1 MSRKKHRKKE
11 GVNLKYIRQFGIIL
25 IISFAGEILSEL
37 LPLPVPA
44 SIYGIILMLICLGS
58 GIIKVSDIRE
68 TSDFLIEIMPLL
80 FVPAAVGLLDLW
92 HILKPV
98 WIQYITITVVTTF
111 LVMIAAGWV
120 TQAVIRHSAKKEG
133 GGNA

>member
-1 MSRKKHRKKE
+1 M
-11 GVNLKYIRQFGIIL
+11 KYIRQFGIIL

-80 FVPAAVGLLDLW
+80 FVPAAVGLLDSW
-92 HILKPV
+92 HILKTV

>member
-1 MSRKKHRKKE
+1 M
-11 GVNLKYIRQFGIIL
+11 KYIRQFGIIL

-44 SIYGIILMLICLGS
+44 SIYGIILMLICLGT
-58 GIIKVSDIRE
+58 GIIKVRDIRE

-80 FVPAAVGLLDLW
+80 FVPAAVGLLDSW
-92 HILKPV
+92 NILKPV

-111 LVMIAAGWV
+111 IVMIAAGRV

-133 GGNA
+133 GRNA